1 MGLSAPIH
9 VLSAGSTVRG
19 LRTLAPALSAR
30 IGRPIVVAT
39 DHGHNIG
46 PAARAGLL
54 DAHALLLPRDMIEE
68 LIAAGAL
75 AGPRTDL
82 GAVATSAV
90 VARGAAAPGVE
101 TMEGLRA
108 ALLRARRVLIT
119 TAPSGVHMTVVIGAL
134 GLRGE
139 VEGKLMRF
147 DKSADINAWLAREG
161 DCDALGFGP
170 TTEIVDV
177 DGVTHGG
184 LLPHEAQMVLPYA
197 AAATAQ
203 AFGDADV
210 RTLLAALTS
219 ADARAAFEA
228 TGMSYA
234 APSPAA

>member
-1 MGLSAPIH
+1 MRRARLQSRARI
-9 VLSAGSTVRG
+9 
-19 LRTLAPALSAR
+19 SAR
-30 IGRPIVVAT
+30 SPQAPLWRK
-39 DHGHNIG
+39 
-46 PAARAGLL
+46 ARLN
-54 DAHALLLPRDMIEE
+54 LPWE
-68 LIAAGAL
+68 
-75 AGPRTDL
+75 PW
-82 GAVATSAV
+82 
-90 VARGAAAPGVE
+90 
-101 TMEGLRA
+101 RA
-108 ALLRARRVLIT
+108 CARRVLIT

-161 DCDALGFGP
+161 DADALGFGP
-170 TTEIVDV
+170 TTEIVGAG
-177 DGVTHGG
+177 GVAHGG

-197 AAATAQ
+197 AAATAR
-203 AFGDADV
+203 ALGDADV

>member
-1 MGLSAPIH
+1 MGLSAAIH

-19 LRTLAPALSAR
+19 LRALAPALADR

-39 DHGHNIG
+39 DHGHNIAA
-46 PAARAGLL
+46 AARAGGLA
-54 DAHALLLPRDMIEE
+54 AHALLLPRDMIDD

-75 AGPRTDL
+75 AGPPTDL

-90 VARGAAAPGVE
+90 VARGAPDPAVG
-101 TMEGLRA
+101 TMEGLCA

-119 TAPSGVHMTVVIGAL
+119 TAPSGVHMTVIIGAL

-147 DKSADINAWLAREG
+147 DKSSDINAWLAREG
-161 DCDALGFGP
+161 DAEALGFGP
-170 TTEIVDV
+170 TTEIVGA
-177 DGVTHGG
+177 DGVAHGG
-184 LLPHEAQMVLPYA
+184 LLADDAQMVLPYA

-219 ADARAAFEA
+219 AEARAAFAA

>member
-1 MGLSAPIH
+1 VKPASPDSSGIFSE
-9 VLSAGSTVRG
+9 R
-19 LRTLAPALSAR
+19 RTCTACPLLCDDILITADGVEQACGHGRETILAALANDERPGAQPADASENGQLLDR
-30 IGRPIVVAT
+30 ETAT
-39 DHGHNIG
+39 
-46 PAARAGLL
+46 ARAASLL
-54 DAHALLLPRDMIEE
+54 A
-68 LIAAGAL
+68 
-75 AGPRTDL
+75 
-82 GAVATSAV
+82 S
-90 VARGAAAPGVE
+90 
-101 TMEGLRA
+101 
-108 ALLRARRVLIT
+108 ARRVLIT

-161 DCDALGFGP
+161 DADALGFGP

-184 LLPHEAQMVLPYA
+184 LLPNEAQMVLPYA

-203 AFGDADV
+203 AFGDPDV

-228 TGMSYA
+228 TGMTYA

>member
-1 MGLSAPIH
+1 VGLSAPIH

-19 LRTLAPALSAR
+19 LRTLAPALANI
-30 IGRPIVVAT
+30 IGRPVLVAT
-39 DHGHNIG
+39 DHGHNIAA
-46 PAARAGLL
+46 AARAGRL
-54 DAHALLLPRDMIEE
+54 DAHALLLPRAMIDD

-90 VARGAAAPGVE
+90 VAQGAPEPAVG
-101 TMEGLRA
+101 TMEGLRH
-108 ALLRARRVLIT
+108 ALVRARRVLIT

-139 VEGKLMRF
+139 VEGKLIRF

-161 DCDALGFGP
+161 DAEALGFGP
-170 TTEIVDV
+170 TTEIVGA
-177 DGVTHGG
+177 DGVAHGG
-184 LLPHEAQMVLPYA
+184 LLADEAQMVLPYA
-197 AAATAQ
+197 AAATAP
-203 AFGDADV
+203 AFGDPDV

>member
-1 MGLSAPIH
+1 MGLSAAIH

-19 LRTLAPALSAR
+19 LRTLAPALADL
-30 IGRPIVVAT
+30 IGRPVVVAT
-39 DHGHNIG
+39 DHGHNIAA
-46 PAARAGLL
+46 AARAGGL
-54 DAHALLLPRDMIEE
+54 DAHALLLPRDMIDD
-68 LIAAGAL
+68 LVAAGAL
-75 AGPRTDL
+75 TGPRTDL

-90 VARGAAAPGVE
+90 VARGAPDPAVGTIV
-101 TMEGLRA
+101 GLRA

-170 TTEIVDV
+170 TTEIVGM
-177 DGVTHGG
+177 DGVAHGG
-184 LLPHEAQMVLPYA
+184 LLADDAQMTLPYA

-234 APSPAA
+234 RPSPAA